1 MSLDRV
7 LLVVA
12 AAALMSGCHLFGKLT
27 AGLPYSAGISTS
39 RPRWAQLKVPTGLD
53 SPNTQGALVIPV
65 VLLAPPP
72 PGKKDACLD
81 VPPRYTPAPPN
92 KAGQRDTHGAGRAG
106 LSGLRLRS
114 RSLRIR
120 CLRVRRPHKFDRVSR
135 LRYPCGRVERW
146 PSGSKGARLES
157 V

>member
-27 AGLPYSAGISTS
+27 PDCHTPQEYQRAGQV
-39 RPRWAQLKVPTGLD
+39 AQLKVPTGLD

-92 KAGQRDTHGAGRAG
+92 KAA
-106 LSGLRLRS
+106 SE
-114 RSLRIR
+114 IR
-120 CLRVRRPHKFDRVSR
+120 TAPAAPASVPPPPVAEPPNSV
-135 LRYPCGRVERW
+135 P
-146 PSGSKGARLES
+146 PSSAPP
-157 V
+157 